1 MSERTDVTYTEN
13 PPCEAILLA
22 QDGVGVQ
29 SRAQKKIGPVRTFLL
44 HLHLHRPTL
53 PEAAASLLKTVV
65 VALFLL
71 SFVFQPFL
79 IPSESMERTL
89 LVGDFLLMNKQ
100 IYAPA
105 GGLTRWILPYREV
118 ERGDIVVFHH
128 PRPEILIKRVMGL
141 PGDRLRIVEGQ
152 VFINSQK
159 IHEPYVAFE
168 PPTSGPPFGDDF
180 PAVGTYASDPR
191 IDPKWWHQMQSLIRN
206 GELEVP
212 AGYYFVM
219 GDNRNYS
226 ADSRS
231 WGLVSRQQIVARP
244 LVIYFSLTR
253 PSSTDTLQAVDDRLG
268 HDSGISSRLGGF
280 ARWKRIFTVVR

>member
-1 MSERTDVTYTEN
+1 MSDRTEATHAVN
-13 PPCEAILLA
+13 PPTGAATPHAHTHKHTPYRE
-22 QDGVGVQ
+22 
-29 SRAQKKIGPVRTFLL
+29 FLH
-44 HLHLHRPTL
+44 HLHLHRPTI

-105 GGLTRWILPYREV
+105 GKLTRWIFPYRDV

-128 PRPEILIKRVMGL
+128 PKPANLIKRVVGV
-141 PGDRLRIVEGQ
+141 PGDRLRIVQGQ
-152 VFINSQK
+152 LFINGQK
-159 IHEPYVAFE
+159 IDEPYATFE
-168 PPTSGPPFGDDF
+168 PTTGPPLGDDF
-180 PAVGTYASDPR
+180 PTVSSYATDPR
-191 IDPKWWHQMQSLIRN
+191 IDPKWWHQVQSLIQN
-206 GELEVP
+206 GELQIP
-212 AGYYFVM
+212 PDQFFVM

-231 WGLVSRQQIVARP
+231 WGFVTRQQIIARP
-244 LVIYFSLTR
+244 FIIYFSINR
-253 PSSTDTLQAVDDRLG
+253 PSTTDTQEVVPEVANDRLG
-268 HDSGISSRLGGF
+268 LNRELSTRLETF